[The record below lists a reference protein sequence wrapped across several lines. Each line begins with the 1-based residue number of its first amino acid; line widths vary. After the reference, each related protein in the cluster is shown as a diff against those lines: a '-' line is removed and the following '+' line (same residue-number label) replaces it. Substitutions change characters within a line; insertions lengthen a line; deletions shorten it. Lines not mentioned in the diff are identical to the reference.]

1 MSTPIKLSD
10 LKPTEGEVE
19 NVRRHARW
27 RFAHACTL
35 GDLEEA
41 IGNRLSEKHQAI
53 LMRTVQKLYRT
64 TGNHSMGDLLLV
76 GALVS
81 AAFRA
86 HVEKWAAP
94 AVLQYVDRY
103 ADRKADE
110 LREQGYNVEGWA

>member
-19 NVRRHARW
+19 QARQDA
-27 RFAHACTL
+27 RLEYAKACTL

-41 IGNRLSEKHQAI
+41 IGNRLSEEHQAI

-64 TGNHSMGDLLLV
+64 TGNHSMGDLILV